1 MFSPPGSRPGSRRPI
16 EVSSWG
22 PQCPSANAGA
32 RVKREG
38 SSENNEKDQK
48 KKKSFSGQALPNDYS
63 LGRDRGLT

>member
-22 PQCPSANAGA
+22 AQCPSANAGA

-38 SSENNEKDQK
+38 SSENNEKDLK
-48 KKKSFSGQALPNDYS
+48 KKKNLFRSGTPQRL
-63 LGRDRGLT
+63 